1 MTVRCL
7 MSITSAAIVATMLA
21 LPADAR
27 TKKQKRPGAQK
38 QYDVQAPSLDGR
50 ITGRPRTCGYDTFQY
65 DGRWALSSRS
75 RLLRPI
81 PPRRRLAIS

>member
-21 LPADAR
+21 LPADAQAN
-27 TKKQKRPGAQK
+27 KQKRSGAQK
-38 QYDVQAPSLDGR
+38 RYDVQTPSLDGR

-65 DGRWALSSRS
+65 DGLGV
-75 RLLRPI
+75 PYG
-81 PPRRRLAIS
+81 PYCH